1 MSSDLQFNKYAGAI
15 LATALAI
22 TGLGIGSEILFEPDE
37 AEKPGYAIA
46 IPEEAAGGDEGP
58 ALPPDWGTLLPAAN
72 VASGATVSKKCV
84 SCHTFENGGANG
96 TGPNLWGVLGAAVA
110 AKAGFAYSPA
120 LKGKGGTWT
129 YDEMNGFLAAPAKH
143 VPGTKMTFVGLKNV
157 DDRVNIIAYLRTM
170 TSAPPPIPAPDPARQ
185 PGAAPAAGDVAGA
198 QGGTV
203 PTGAEGAAGLVPAPA
218 GGATGTPPTAAG
230 GGMSGQTPTYGQPG
244 AAPQAMTPSGSGEQG
259 GKGVGAVR
267 AGEGGTTGV
276 TGTRATARPAQNP
289 QARNPA
295 AQPPPSQTRG
305 AQRQQ

>member
-1 MSSDLQFNKYAGAI
+1 MSSDLQFNKYAGAL

-22 TGLGIGSEILFEPDE
+22 TGLGIGSEILFHPDE

-46 IPEEAAGGDEGP
+46 IPEQAAGGDEGP

-84 SCHTFENGGANG
+84 SCHTFESGGANG
-96 TGPNLWGVLGAAVA
+96 TGPNLWGVLGAAIA
-110 AKAGFAYSPA
+110 AKPGYAYSDA

-129 YDEMNGFLAAPAKH
+129 YDEMDAFLAAPARH

-170 TSAPPPIPAPDPARQ
+170 TGSPPPIPAPDPARQ
-185 PGAAPAAGDVAGA
+185 PGAAPADGVPAGA

-218 GGATGTPPTAAG
+218 GTATGTSPTAIG
-230 GGMSGQTPTYGQPG
+230 GGMAGQTPTYGQPG
-244 AAPQAMTPSGSGEQG
+244 AAPQSVRPSGSGEQG
-259 GKGVGAVR
+259 GRGAGAVTQ
-267 AGEGGTTGV
+267 GGSTTTV
-276 TGTRATARPAQNP
+276 TGTRATT
-289 QARNPA
+289 
-295 AQPPPSQTRG
+295 PPP
-305 AQRQQ
+305 QRRPQ